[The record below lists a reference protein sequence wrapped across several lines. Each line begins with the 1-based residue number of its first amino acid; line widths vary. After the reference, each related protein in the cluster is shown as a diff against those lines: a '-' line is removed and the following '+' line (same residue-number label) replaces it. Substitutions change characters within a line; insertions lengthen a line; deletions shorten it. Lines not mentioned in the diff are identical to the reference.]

1 MGRLDIDVGNILMML
16 LGLLLLFI
24 LSWLLLAFL
33 YALVTQKVMK
43 AERIDALSVKELWKS
58 YVKSMLLTIGIGSMI
73 YAFFDTLPIY
83 EDNFYMTLG
92 IILLLSF
99 LFEVWFI
106 STWIKDADNELI
118 GYKLSFSISSKI
130 WIGLLMILG
139 ISMGMIGDL

>member
-1 MGRLDIDVGNILMML
+1 MGRGDIDVGNTLMML

-43 AERIDALSVKELWKS
+43 AEKIDALSVKELRKS
-58 YVKSMLLTIGIGSMI
+58 YAKSMIITIGMGSMI
-73 YAFFDTLPIY
+73 YALSTDFSIY

-106 STWIKDADNELI
+106 STWVKDRDNKLI
-118 GYKLSFSISSKI
+118 GYKLSLRISSKI

-139 ISMGMIGDL
+139 ISIGMIGDL